1 MTKPTVLIICDGW
14 GELPISDGNAIALAR
29 TPRLDSLRQRW
40 PQTSVHASGEA
51 VGLPAGQMGN
61 SEVGHLTIGTGRV
74 LMQPLQK
81 QIHETESGAFGKN
94 AIIAEAIA
102 TAKQRG
108 SQLHLIGL
116 VSDGNVHAYT
126 GSALGLLRAAK
137 ENELDDVYVHVITDG
152 RDTPPMSGKAMF
164 EKFLD
169 DMAEIGVGTVASL
182 GGRYYGMD
190 RDNRWERIEQAYDA
204 LTDKNS
210 PSVDDAAE
218 YFDANYS
225 TQTGDEFFKPVGVVN
240 DSHRAVIED
249 NDVVVFFNFRPDR
262 ARQLS
267 HALADAKFDG
277 FERKIVPRNLHFV
290 TLTEY
295 DEALDVKVA
304 YPREKVKNSLAEVLS
319 RHNLAQYHIAETE
332 KYAHVTYFLNGGE
345 EITFEGEERKLIP
358 SPKVATYDLQPEMSA
373 REVAV
378 DTVKAIES
386 GKYDFVVA
394 NFANADMVGH
404 TGILD
409 ATIKAIETLDECV
422 ANVIDATVACG
433 GTALMTADHGNA
445 EIELDEQGGP
455 VTSHTTSPVPLLV
468 CGLENT
474 RLAEGGTLADI
485 APTILAIMG
494 LEKPAEMTGHN
505 LIRT

>member
-1 MTKPTVLIICDGW
+1 
-14 GELPISDGNAIALAR
+14 
-29 TPRLDSLRQRW
+29 
-40 PQTSVHASGEA
+40 
-51 VGLPAGQMGN
+51 
-61 SEVGHLTIGTGRV
+61 
-74 LMQPLQK
+74 
-81 QIHETESGAFGKN
+81 
-94 AIIAEAIA
+94 
-102 TAKQRG
+102 
-108 SQLHLIGL
+108 
-116 VSDGNVHAYT
+116 
-126 GSALGLLRAAK
+126 
-137 ENELDDVYVHVITDG
+137 
-152 RDTPPMSGKAMF
+152 
-164 EKFLD
+164 
-169 DMAEIGVGTVASL
+169 
-182 GGRYYGMD
+182 MD
-190 RDNRWERIEQAYDA
+190 RDNRWERIEQAYDS

-422 ANVIDATVACG
+422 ADVIDATVACG

-455 VTSHTTSPVPLLV
+455 VTAHTTSPVPLLV
-468 CGLENT
+468 CGLENI